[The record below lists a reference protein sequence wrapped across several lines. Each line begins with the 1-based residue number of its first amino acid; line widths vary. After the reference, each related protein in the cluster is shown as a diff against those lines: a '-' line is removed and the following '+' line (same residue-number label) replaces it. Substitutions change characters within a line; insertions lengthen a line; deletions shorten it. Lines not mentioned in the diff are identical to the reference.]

1 MRIRFVLA
9 IVASLAPAAGA
20 FAAGTGLVT
29 DADRVPWARFQG
41 RITTT
46 YSAATPA
53 WRSEFRPLDR
63 TGLKVSGA
71 TVMGDL
77 YVGQVPL
84 GGKSQVGGFRATSG
98 VVLGARSPVW
108 GAPALASAN
117 LDPRFA
123 SVDASREPSTMPYLG
138 IGYSSLALRAGWSF
152 SADLGLVS
160 LAPGNAVRFGR
171 VFGGSQNL
179 DDVIRDMRFAPV
191 VQLGVSYSF

>member
-20 FAAGTGLVT
+20 FAAGTGLVA

-41 RITTT
+41 RITT
-46 YSAATPA
+46 YVAAAPA
-53 WRSEFRPLDR
+53 WRSQFRPFDR

-84 GGKSQVGGFRATSG
+84 GGKTQVGGFRATSG
-98 VVLGARSPVW
+98 VVFGARSPVW
-108 GAPALASAN
+108 GAPALAGAN
-117 LDPRFA
+117 LDSRFA
-123 SVDASREPSTMPYLG
+123 GVDTSREPSTMPYLG

>member
-1 MRIRFVLA
+1 MRISCALA
-9 IVASLAPAAGA
+9 LVASLAPVAGA
-20 FAAGTGLVT
+20 FAAGTGLVA
-29 DADRVPWARFQG
+29 DADHVPWARFQG
-41 RITTT
+41 RIT

-53 WRSEFRPLDR
+53 WRSEFAPFDR
-63 TGLKVSGA
+63 TGLKVRGA

-84 GGKSQVGGFRATSG
+84 GGKTQVGGFRATSG
-98 VVLGARSPVW
+98 VVFGARSPVW
-108 GAPALASAN
+108 GAPALTAPN
-117 LDPRFA
+117 LEPRFGA
-123 SVDASREPSTMPYLG
+123 VDPGREPSTMPYLG

-160 LAPGNAVRFGR
+160 LAPGNAVRLGR
-171 VFGGSQNL
+171 VFGGGQNL